1 MKKSVIFILALVLA
15 AFLSLLALKTLFQ
28 KPPIKVGVLH
38 SLTGTMAFSEESVKN
53 GTLLAIEEINA
64 QGGVLGRRI
73 EPIVRDGQSDWQV
86 FAEET
91 EKLLSIDEVEV
102 IFGCWTSAC
111 RKTIKP
117 IMEEH
122 NKLLFYPV
130 QYEGLETS
138 PNIVYTGSAPN
149 QQIIPAV
156 KWAFDHLGKSFFL
169 VGSDYIFPRTANEII
184 KEQVKALRGKIVGEE
199 YLILGSQDAKPV
211 IDKILEAKP
220 DIILNTIN
228 GDTNIAFF
236 KALEEAGITSKKIPV
251 ISFSIAE
258 AELKTLKSPYMEG
271 NYAAWNYFQS
281 IDSQPNHLFVK
292 NFKET
297 YGEQSVTD
305 DPIES
310 GYFGVYL
317 WANAVNKAKST
328 DTQAVR
334 KHLSAQSFEAPE
346 GIVYIDPE
354 NQHTWKIVRIGR
366 IKTDG
371 QFEIVWSSVKPVR
384 PVPYPIYK
392 SKEEWDIFLD
402 KLQTGWQGKWANP
415 HKPVPKI
422 L

>member
-169 VGSDYIFPRTANEII
+169 VGSDYIFPKTANEII

-305 DPIES
+305 DPIEA